1 MDARPRRGGLTAMD
15 QLLAFLTDPSSWS
28 GGTGI
33 PNRLVEH
40 IVLSF
45 LAVLAAAL
53 IALPIGLAIGHTG
66 RFAGIAINAAN
77 IGRAVPSYAVMVMI
91 LPVSLALATS
101 PELARLGLTFIPIF
115 LAMLLLAIPPI
126 LVGAYA
132 GVREVD
138 PELVEAARG
147 MGLTE
152 RTVLTAVELPLAL
165 PVIAG
170 GFRIAL
176 LQVIATA
183 TIGAILSG
191 GGLGR
196 YIIDGIARND
206 PGSVY
211 AGVLLVAALAIGV
224 DLGMATLQRRLTPLG
239 VRIAGGESQVIVA

>member
-1 MDARPRRGGLTAMD
+1 MDD
-15 QLLAFLTDPSSWS
+15 LLAFLTEPSTWS
-28 GGTGI
+28 GATGI

-138 PELVEAARG
+138 RELVEAARG

-152 RTVLTAVELPLAL
+152 RRVLTAVELPLAL

-170 GFRIAL
+170 GMRIAL

-196 YIIDGIARND
+196 FIIDGIARND

-211 AGVLLVAALAIGV
+211 TGVLLVAGLAIGV
-224 DLGMATLQRRLTPLG
+224 DIGMAGLQRRLTPLG
-239 VRIAGGESQVIVA
+239 VRIAGGESQVVVA